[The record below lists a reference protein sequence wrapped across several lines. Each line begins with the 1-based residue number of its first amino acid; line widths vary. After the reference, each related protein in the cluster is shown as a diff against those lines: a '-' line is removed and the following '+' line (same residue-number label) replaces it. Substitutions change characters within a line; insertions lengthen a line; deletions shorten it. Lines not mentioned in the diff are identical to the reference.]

1 MNTNQ
6 HLENLSEIRNIM
18 ERSTKFISLSGL
30 SGVSAGIVA
39 LIGSGIAFVK
49 MNMSLRSYSDLEG
62 QEHIIFNMSDETKT
76 ELIYLAIIILFF
88 ALSFGA
94 LFTYL
99 KTKKNSN
106 VVWTSTSKKLL
117 INFLIPLITGGVF
130 CLLLMKYEFYG
141 LLAPATLIF
150 YGLSCI
156 NASHYTLSDI
166 RYLGISNLVLG
177 LINAYF
183 IGYGLLFWAIGF
195 GVLHIAYGSIMYFK
209 YDRK

>member
-18 ERSTKFISLSGL
+18 EKSTKFISLSGL

-39 LIGSGIAFVK
+39 LIGSVFAFFK
-49 MNMSLRSYSDLEG
+49 MNMSFSSYENENGD
-62 QEHIIFNMSDETKT
+62 HIIYNMTESSKQ
-76 ELIYLAIIILFF
+76 ELIVLALIILFI
-88 ALSFGA
+88 ALSVGG

-99 KTKKNSN
+99 KTKKNTN
-106 VVWTSTSKKLL
+106 LVWTSTSKKLL
-117 INFLIPLITGGVF
+117 INLLIPLVTGGIF
-130 CLLLMKYEFYG
+130 CLLLIKYEFYG

-150 YGLSCI
+150 YGLACL

-166 RYLGISNLVLG
+166 RYLGIFNLVLG
-177 LINAYF
+177 LLNAYF
-183 IGYGLLFWAIGF
+183 IGYGLIFWAIGF
-195 GVLHIAYGSIMYFK
+195 GVLHIVYGSIMYFK

>member
-18 ERSTKFISLSGL
+18 EKSTKFISLSGL

-39 LIGSGIAFVK
+39 LIGSVIAFFK
-49 MNMSLRSYSDLEG
+49 MNMSFSSYENENGD
-62 QEHIIFNMSDETKT
+62 HIIYNMTESSKQ
-76 ELIYLAIIILFF
+76 ELIVLAIIILFI
-88 ALSFGA
+88 ALSVGG

-99 KTKKNSN
+99 KTKKNTN
-106 VVWTSTSKKLL
+106 LVWTSTSKKLL
-117 INFLIPLITGGVF
+117 INLLIPLVTGGIF
-130 CLLLMKYEFYG
+130 CLLLIKYEFYG

-150 YGLSCI
+150 YGLACL

-166 RYLGISNLVLG
+166 RYLGIFNLVLG
-177 LINAYF
+177 LLNAYF
-183 IGYGLLFWAIGF
+183 IGYGLIFWAIGF
-195 GVLHIAYGSIMYFK
+195 GVLHIVYGSIMYFK

>member
-18 ERSTKFISLSGL
+18 EKSTKFISLSGL

-39 LIGSGIAFVK
+39 LIGSVIAFFK
-49 MNMSLRSYSDLEG
+49 MNMSFSSYENENGD
-62 QEHIIFNMSDETKT
+62 HIIYNMTEGSKQ
-76 ELIYLAIIILFF
+76 ELIVLALIILFI
-88 ALSFGA
+88 ALSVGG

-99 KTKKNSN
+99 KTKKNTN
-106 VVWTSTSKKLL
+106 LVWTSTSKKLL
-117 INFLIPLITGGVF
+117 INLLIPLVTGGIF
-130 CLLLMKYEFYG
+130 CLLLIKYEFYG

-150 YGLSCI
+150 YGLACL

-166 RYLGISNLVLG
+166 RYLGIFNLVLG
-177 LINAYF
+177 LLNAYF
-183 IGYGLLFWAIGF
+183 IGYGLIFWAIGF
-195 GVLHIAYGSIMYFK
+195 GVLHIVYGSIMYFK

>member
-18 ERSTKFISLSGL
+18 EKSTKFISLSGL

-39 LIGSGIAFVK
+39 LIGSVIAFFK
-49 MNMSLRSYSDLEG
+49 MNMSFSSYENGD
-62 QEHIIFNMSDETKT
+62 HIIYNMTESSKQ
-76 ELIYLAIIILFF
+76 ELIVLALIILFI
-88 ALSFGA
+88 ALSVGG

-99 KTKKNSN
+99 KTKKNTN
-106 VVWTSTSKKLL
+106 LVWTSTSKKLL
-117 INFLIPLITGGVF
+117 INLLIPLVTGGIF
-130 CLLLMKYEFYG
+130 CLLLIKYEFYG

-150 YGLSCI
+150 YGLACL

-166 RYLGISNLVLG
+166 RYLGIFNLVLG
-177 LINAYF
+177 LLNAYF
-183 IGYGLLFWAIGF
+183 IGYGLIFWAIGF
-195 GVLHIAYGSIMYFK
+195 GVLHIVYGSIMYFK